1 MYCEQLHDRAILSV
15 SGTDKFFFLQG
26 LLTNDVQK
34 LVDHPIY
41 SLMLTPQGKFLYD
54 FYLTL
59 SGDEILL
66 DCAAEKYD
74 EIYKKF
80 SMYKLH
86 SNIFINQVKDQY
98 QVFVIYGDGV
108 IADEPLLFADPRCS
122 LLGSR
127 VIVKNGLAEDF
138 LKKYNLVAA
147 QDYTKLLYDLS
158 IPLAHIDLI
167 SQESFPLEF
176 GLDFLNAISF
186 DKGCYVGQ
194 ELTARTKHRGVVR
207 KKLYKVTA
215 QNDMNDLVYGTEIT
229 IEQRKIGKFCSA
241 FNKVGKALIREEDY
255 ENYKD
260 KTVLLNGLEVS
271 LKPAIWYS

>member
-15 SGTDKFFFLQG
+15 SGADKFVFLQG

-98 QVFVIYGDGV
+98 QVFAIYGDGI

-127 VIVKNGLAEDF
+127 AIVKNGLAEDF
-138 LKKYNLVAA
+138 FKERNLVAA

-215 QNDMNDLVYGTEIT
+215 QKDMNGVVYGTEIT
-229 IEQRKIGKFCSA
+229 VEQHTIGKFCSA

-255 ENYKD
+255 ESYKD
-260 KTVLLNGLEVS
+260 KPVLLNGLEVS